1 MLILFAGKE
10 IVDLVL
16 DRLRKIA
23 DNCTGLQVITY
34 KIKFLINHVFDSVSG
49 L

>member
-23 DNCTGLQVITY
+23 DNCTGLQVTTHR
-34 KIKFLINHVFDSVSG
+34 IKFLI
-49 L
+49 